1 MTAIF
6 DQTLG
11 AMVAAPVGARVAP
24 EAEAVVARMA
34 QLAFEVATSAGKG
47 ELMRALATGSSAA
60 FLRVFSEMLVSTSG
74 PSAAALEALRGQL
87 SLAESVERSGGLWR
101 ADEAQAALGVSRAT
115 LQSWRD
121 AGRVIALPQGD
132 GSFAYPVAQFLPP
145 ATDLDH
151 PRPDPAVSDVV
162 RAAGH
167 VIGVHELFLL
177 LASPQ
182 PALAT
187 AGGEPRT
194 GFEALRA
201 GDGAMVEALVTHVVT
216 PSDKGAPESGE
227 ASAYSEPTSV
237 IQ

>member
-11 AMVAAPVGARVAP
+11 TMVAAPAGARVAP

-34 QLAFEVATSAGKG
+34 QLAFEVASSAGRG
-47 ELMRALATGSSAA
+47 ELLRALATGSSVA
-60 FLRVFSEMLVSTSG
+60 FLRVFAELLVSSTG
-74 PSAAALEALRGQL
+74 PSAAAMEALRGQL
-87 SLAESVERSGGLWR
+87 ALAESVELSGGLWR

-132 GSFAYPVAQFLPP
+132 GSYAYPVAQFLPP
-145 ATDLDH
+145 ATDLDR
-151 PRPDPAVSDVV
+151 PRPDPAIGDVL
-162 RAAGH
+162 RAAGTA
-167 VIGVHELFLL
+167 IGVHELFLL
-177 LASPQ
+177 LAAPQ

-187 AGGEPRT
+187 AGGGERT

-201 GDGAMVEALVTHVVT
+201 GEGALVEALVAHVVT
-216 PSDKGAPESGE
+216 PSDAGAPDSGE
-227 ASAYSEPTSV
+227 TPSIGQPAAV
-237 IQ
+237 IH